1 MIKNIRKKKC
11 NIDKIHKDIRNRF
24 EPEPIQKVKTIKGIR
39 KKCNIDKKL
48 KNTRNHF
55 EAEPVKKLAFRDI

>member
-24 EPEPIQKVKTIKGIR
+24 EPEP
-39 KKCNIDKKL
+39 
-48 KNTRNHF
+48 
-55 EAEPVKKLAFRDI
+55 VKK